1 MTTSR
6 TAPTHRRWAPRIAGS
21 LLAIVGAANA
31 ALGAWSLTAGGPEFT
46 TGVAGGLVFAGL
58 VTLAAGVLVW
68 RGSRLTRLVAL
79 TIFGVLLLAQLT
91 GLVGGAQVVGEDLGR
106 IAVLVVLVVAL
117 ALAGVREGDR
127 HRH

>member
-1 MTTSR
+1 M
-6 TAPTHRRWAPRIAGS
+6 AHRIAAG

-31 ALGAWSLTAGGPEFT
+31 ALGAWSLTAGGPELT
-46 TGVAGGLVFAGL
+46 TGVAWGLVVAGL
-58 VTLAAGVLVW
+58 LTLAAGVLVW

-91 GLVGGAQVVGEDLGR
+91 GLVGGAQVAAEDLGR

-117 ALAGVREGDR
+117 ALAGVRKRGS
-127 HRH
+127 HHH